1 MNFRSSIVVFIIIGA
16 VFLGAY
22 YPQID
27 NEEKEGMIFHTLLSI
42 LDKVHFQPQD
52 LNDEFSKKAFDT
64 YLEYIDG
71 PKRFLTQADID
82 EMKAYETLLDDQA
95 RNRNLDFF
103 DLSVVK
109 LEGGVLKAKA
119 IYQEIIDSDFDLNK
133 KEMIQLDEEKKDY
146 AKDDDQLK
154 EYWRKSLKYQVI
166 SKIDNLRDS
175 QEKLKKKLEEGTQ
188 DDEEEKKI
196 LTESEIKA
204 KAEEIVKESF
214 DDTKDDAEEEKILSE
229 AEIKA
234 KAIEGVKELFDDWF
248 ERIDRVRRSD
258 RFEMYLN
265 TFTHLYD
272 PHSDYF
278 NPKEKQDFDINMGG
292 KLEGIGA
299 RLQQDGDYTKV
310 SSIVPGGPAW
320 KGKDLEVDDRILQV
334 TQEGKEAVDI
344 FGWRIDDVVQ
354 IIRGKKGTVVFLNIE
369 KKDGSTE
376 KIRIERDE
384 VIIDE
389 SFARSVIVDIPDAVD
404 NIGYIKLPKFY
415 SDFEKKDG
423 NSCAEDIKIELEK
436 LNEKNVNGIILDLR
450 YNGGGSLTDVVKMS
464 GLFIEKGPIVQVKPR
479 EGKAYVHNDND
490 ASVQYDGPLIV
501 MVNSYSASASEILAA
516 ALQDYDRA
524 VIVGSNA
531 TFGKGTV
538 QRFFDLDR
546 AIRGNSD
553 LKPLGQVKLTMQ
565 KFYRVNGGSTQLEGV
580 VPDIILPD
588 RFNFMDVGE
597 KEYDHAMEWSEIEPV
612 EYSQNVR
619 HINNMDEL
627 IAKSAARVESNDQ
640 FNMIIE
646 NSKRIKKDREQTEY
660 PLHLEE
666 FTQLIEAREKE
677 SKLYKDIMKDS
688 LENIQIANL
697 AVDVDYINSDESRV
711 ARNEDWIKGLYKDIY
726 LEETMM
732 IMKDMIESGTSKA
745 NVDMKK
751 IINKGKP

>member
-42 LDKVHFQPQD
+42 LDKVHFQPKE

-64 YLEYIDG
+64 YLKYIDG
-71 PKRFLTQADID
+71 PKRFLTQADIE
-82 EMKAYETLLDDQA
+82 EMKAFETLLDDQA
-95 RNRNLDFF
+95 RERNLDFF

-109 LEGGVLKAKA
+109 LDGGVAKAKI
-119 IYQEIIDSDFDLNK
+119 IYQDIIEKGFDLTRN
-133 KEMIQLDEEKKDY
+133 ETIQLDEEKKDY
-146 AKDDDQLK
+146 AKDDDQLR

-166 SKIDNLRDS
+166 SKIEDIRDS
-175 QEKLKKKLEEGTQ
+175 QEKLKNKVEEGEKKIE
-188 DDEEEKKI
+188 DEDGEIKVEKFLNKEEDKEEKI
-196 LTESEIKA
+196 LTE
-204 KAEEIVKESF
+204 
-214 DDTKDDAEEEKILSE
+214 
-229 AEIKA
+229 AEIKT
-234 KAIEGVKELFDDWF
+234 KAIEDVKELFDDWF
-248 ERIDRVRRSD
+248 ERIDRIRRSD

-334 TQEGKEAVDI
+334 TQEGEEAVDI

-376 KIRIERDE
+376 QIRIERDE

-389 SFARSVIVDIPDAVD
+389 SFARSVIIDIPDAVD

-436 LNEKNVNGIILDLR
+436 LNDKNVNGVILDLR

-479 EGKAYVHNDND
+479 EGKPYVHNDND
-490 ASVQYDGPLIV
+490 GSVQYNGPLIV

-524 VIVGSNA
+524 VIVGSNS

-565 KFYRVNGGSTQLEGV
+565 KFYRVNGGSNQLTGV
-580 VPDIILPD
+580 IPDIILPD
-588 RFNFMDVGE
+588 RFNFIDVGE
-597 KEYDHAMEWSEIEPV
+597 KEYDHAMEWSEIAPV
-612 EYSQNVR
+612 EFSQNVR
-619 HINNMDEL
+619 HIANMEEL
-627 IAKSAARVESNDQ
+627 QAKSLARVGASEQ
-640 FNMIIE
+640 FKLITDNA
-646 NSKRIKKDREQTEY
+646 KRIKKDREQTEY

-666 FTQLIEAREKE
+666 FTQLIEAREEE

-688 LENIQIANL
+688 LENLQISNL
-697 AVDVDYINSDESRV
+697 DVDVEYINSDESRV

-726 LEETMM
+726 LEETLF
-732 IMKDMIESGTSKA
+732 IMKDMIESSTSKA
-745 NVDMKK
+745 NIANKK
-751 IINKGKP
+751 PVNKG